1 MAEIAEGQWAGNTV
15 RDAIRNMQ
23 AAVATVTTVAA
34 VTAAT

>member
-23 AAVATVTTVAA
+23 AAVATVAA